1 MKIAVVGVGTAGLM
15 SLCHFLA
22 HSPKGTTVTAVYDPA
37 IDILGIGESSTWGLP
52 KMLFQGTG
60 FNLAEYADW
69 LDATPKFGVS
79 WKNWRDNDFESVI
92 QPGGYG
98 IHFNNFKMKE
108 FCFMRFE
115 KMWQDTFK
123 VIEGTV
129 SDIVNNQSHASVII
143 NNNEETF
150 DLVVDCRGYPTDYT
164 DYNLI
169 EDMPV
174 NHCLVHTITKPGD
187 WNTTIHQ
194 ATKNGWMF
202 GIPLKTRQGWG
213 YLYNDKITS
222 KQEATNDIADI
233 FDTPVN
239 DLKLKEFSF
248 KPYYAKT
255 FFDGR
260 ILKNGNTSLF
270 FEPLE
275 ALSGFFYESSL
286 RTVFD
291 FLEGQYSI
299 DEVNTQLTTLAQD
312 LELFYHYVYHGGS
325 TFDSPFWDKI
335 KTASTAKLASNPRWQ
350 ETINLVNECITEDE
364 IKEIPIGFWFTEK
377 WIAWEEKFN
386 YSYFKQNAGNFY
398 FKK

>member
-202 GIPLKTRQGWG
+202 GIPGDT
-213 YLYNDKITS
+213 YIT
-222 KQEATNDIADI
+222 
-233 FDTPVN
+233 
-239 DLKLKEFSF
+239 
-248 KPYYAKT
+248 
-255 FFDGR
+255 
-260 ILKNGNTSLF
+260 
-270 FEPLE
+270 
-275 ALSGFFYESSL
+275 
-286 RTVFD
+286 
-291 FLEGQYSI
+291 
-299 DEVNTQLTTLAQD
+299 
-312 LELFYHYVYHGGS
+312 
-325 TFDSPFWDKI
+325 I
-335 KTASTAKLASNPRWQ
+335 K
-350 ETINLVNECITEDE
+350 
-364 IKEIPIGFWFTEK
+364 
-377 WIAWEEKFN
+377 
-386 YSYFKQNAGNFY
+386 
-398 FKK
+398 

>member
-213 YLYNDKITS
+213 Y
-222 KQEATNDIADI
+222 
-233 FDTPVN
+233 F
-239 DLKLKEFSF
+239 
-248 KPYYAKT
+248 
-255 FFDGR
+255 
-260 ILKNGNTSLF
+260 
-270 FEPLE
+270 
-275 ALSGFFYESSL
+275 
-286 RTVFD
+286 
-291 FLEGQYSI
+291 
-299 DEVNTQLTTLAQD
+299 
-312 LELFYHYVYHGGS
+312 
-325 TFDSPFWDKI
+325 
-335 KTASTAKLASNPRWQ
+335 
-350 ETINLVNECITEDE
+350 
-364 IKEIPIGFWFTEK
+364 
-377 WIAWEEKFN
+377 
-386 YSYFKQNAGNFY
+386 
-398 FKK
+398 

>member
-150 DLVVDCRGYPTDYT
+150 DLVAQQ
-164 DYNLI
+164 L
-169 EDMPV
+169 
-174 NHCLVHTITKPGD
+174 
-187 WNTTIHQ
+187 
-194 ATKNGWMF
+194 MF
-202 GIPLKTRQGWG
+202 
-213 YLYNDKITS
+213 
-222 KQEATNDIADI
+222 DI
-233 FDTPVN
+233 V
-239 DLKLKEFSF
+239 L
-248 KPYYAKT
+248 
-255 FFDGR
+255 
-260 ILKNGNTSLF
+260 
-270 FEPLE
+270 
-275 ALSGFFYESSL
+275 
-286 RTVFD
+286 
-291 FLEGQYSI
+291 
-299 DEVNTQLTTLAQD
+299 D
-312 LELFYHYVYHGGS
+312 LEDGELLDIQTLKAS
-325 TFDSPFWDKI
+325 SNEFDAKRLAPCKPVWLHSPM
-335 KTASTAKLASNPRWQ
+335 A
-350 ETINLVNECITEDE
+350 
-364 IKEIPIGFWFTEK
+364 
-377 WIAWEEKFN
+377 
-386 YSYFKQNAGNFY
+386 
-398 FKK
+398 